1 MDTYEGKNIHGDAR
15 ILAKLD
21 ETGGVPFGDKTFDGI
36 FGEQLVVSRNPQ
48 FMANFSYPLSTKSVN
63 GTIVNSGVVDRNVN
77 LLRVSTGIVTGSNA
91 LIRSKRSLRYTAG
104 RDAEAMFTAIFT
116 AGVADTYQRI
126 GLFDDNNGFYVGMEG
141 IDFIVGRRKSGE
153 ADEIITQANF
163 NGDKLDGT
171 GLSGMIYDPTM
182 INIFRITYG
191 YLGTAPILYQI
202 STNVGGVI
210 KWVTFHV
217 IDRRNLFNTT
227 SITVPYLQ
235 LSMQVDNGSTTS
247 NMRVETAS
255 IYAGTYGETLEDKA
269 ARVFAAEI
277 PETSITGVNQRIA
290 IFHNKTTFQGI
301 DNHIESDLL
310 YFTGAV
316 EGNKP
321 AKIELY
327 KLENQVHNGV
337 WADVDTDNSTFEYS
351 FDAVITDL
359 ANSDLVVSFS
369 LGKSESMRERVEG
382 LGINLLPDEYM
393 GILVSSTSLTDVIAS
408 FRWNEKF

>member
-15 ILAKLD
+15 LLAKMD
-21 ETGGVPFGDKTFDGI
+21 ETFGTAFGDKTFDGI
-36 FGEQLVVSRNPQ
+36 FGEQLVVSRKPQ
-48 FMANFSYPLSTKSVN
+48 FMANFSYPLSTKSADQ
-63 GTIVNSGVVDRNVN
+63 TIVGSGIVDRNIN
-77 LLRVSTGIVTGSNA
+77 LLRVSTGITIGSNA

-116 AGVADTYQRI
+116 TGVTDTYQRV
-126 GLFDDNNGFYVGMEG
+126 GLFDNNNGFFIGMEG
-141 IDFIVGRRKSGE
+141 TDFIVGRRKVGE
-153 ADEIITQANF
+153 SDEIITQANF

-171 GLSGMIYDPTM
+171 GLSGMVYDPTM

-202 STNVGGVI
+202 STTVDGII

-235 LSMQVDNGSTTS
+235 LSMQVDNGSTI
-247 NMRVETAS
+247 NNIRLETAS
-255 IYAGTYGETLEDKA
+255 IYAGTYGDVAEDKA
-269 ARVFAAEI
+269 ARVFAAEV
-277 PETSITGVNQRIA
+277 PETSITGVNQI
-290 IFHNKTTFQGI
+290 IVMFHNKAIFQGI
-301 DNHIESDLL
+301 ENHIESDLL

-321 AKIELY
+321 AQIELY
-327 KLENQVHNGV
+327 KLANQTNNGIWV
-337 WADVDTDNSTFEYS
+337 DVDTDNSTFEYS
-351 FDAVITDL
+351 FDATMDDF
-359 ANSDLVVSFS
+359 ANSELVISFS
-369 LGKSESMRERVEG
+369 LGKSESMRERIEG
-382 LGINLLPDEYM
+382 LNVNLLPNEYM
-393 GILVSSTSLTDVIAS
+393 GILVSSSLTTAVLTS